1 MKKIFLIPFLTVLA
15 SVSTVFGQ
23 SKIGYVQYDYVL
35 SLMPEITSIK
45 AKLEEKQK
53 GYETSIESMKKEMS
67 DIEGLLQNTPT
78 IDETIK
84 NSKIRRYQNLQQEI
98 QEFAYQAEEKMSA
111 AQVEFMKPVYE
122 KLKVAI
128 GEVSKEKGFDYVLSE
143 NNSGGFVVVYS
154 KNESDNITKAV
165 MTKLSIKEPVT
176 TPSAGTAPKATE
188 SLMVKPK

>member
-15 SVSTVFGQ
+15 SVSTAFGQ

-165 MTKLSIKEPVT
+165 MAKLSIKEPVT
-176 TPSAGTAPKATE
+176 TPSSGTAPKATE